1 MDTNNDI
8 FQDRD
13 PADRL
18 DALLRA
24 ELRWE
29 APAALTA
36 QLLALVP
43 GAPVL
48 FAAAPQP
55 KPKRWYVVLVMVLTA
70 AAVLLSLI
78 VAWQFYSL
86 IGAQL
91 GLPEMWRALMDAPSL
106 GLARLLEALPQASYA
121 VSLLS
126 GVRSYLYWLLLV
138 AVLWLALDGSSLSF
152 SLNRQQTT

>member
-1 MDTNNDI
+1 MEHTNDI
-8 FQDRD
+8 QHERD
-13 PADRL
+13 PDDRL
-18 DALLRA
+18 DMLLRN

-43 GAPVL
+43 GAPAL
-48 FAAAPQP
+48 YASAPAL
-55 KPKRWYVVLVMVLTA
+55 KPKRWYVILVMALTA
-70 AAVLLSLI
+70 AAIALSLI

-91 GLPEMWRALMDAPSL
+91 GLPEMWRALLDAPGL

-121 VSLLS
+121 VSLID

-138 AVLWLALDGSSLSF
+138 AVLWLALDGSSFSF
-152 SLNRQQTT
+152 SLRRQQIT

>member
-1 MDTNNDI
+1 MKHTNHIHRAPD
-8 FQDRD
+8 
-13 PADRL
+13 DRL
-18 DALLRA
+18 DELLRG

-29 APAALTA
+29 APPALTA

-43 GAPVL
+43 NAPAL
-48 FAAAPQP
+48 LLAPPAQP
-55 KPKRWYVVLVMVLTA
+55 PKRWYVLLVTALTVVA
-70 AAVLLSLI
+70 LTLSLL

-91 GLPEMWRALMDAPSL
+91 GLREMWRALLDAPSL
-106 GLARLLEALPQASYA
+106 GLARLLEALPQAGYA

-138 AVLWLALDGSSLSF
+138 AVLWLALDGSSFSF
-152 SLNRQQTT
+152 SLRRQQTT